1 MLIPKKVAEASYPLS
16 MITTNSGN
24 GGLLRAAFVA
34 KFLEDPRVQSIIDQ
48 NAQVIDE
55 VASLHGMN
63 LRGLRMNRGIET
75 GSKEVMEVIQWHL
88 YIKYGILVG
97 ALPATVRFQ
106 PMLLE
111 HPETIRN
118 ITKATCRGIKEVLA
132 NVELGEDGKV
142 TNYNPNVIPK
152 EVVISYNSSG
162 YPSGLN
168 R

>member
-1 MLIPKKVAEASYPLS
+1 
-16 MITTNSGN
+16 
-24 GGLLRAAFVA
+24 
-34 KFLEDPRVQSIIDQ
+34 
-48 NAQVIDE
+48 
-55 VASLHGMN
+55 
-63 LRGLRMNRGIET
+63 MNRGIET
-75 GSKEVMEVIQWHL
+75 GSKELMEVIQWHL

-118 ITKATCRGIKEVLA
+118 ITKATCRGIEEVLG

-142 TNYNPNVIPK
+142 IRYNPDVIPT

-162 YPSGLN
+162 DPSGLN